1 MTIQHTASRAGD
13 GHVSFIPTAEIE
25 RLLADTRPP
34 EPSFI
39 REILAKAR
47 GKQRLELRETAA
59 LIRIQDP
66 EQTAAIFDTARALKQ
81 AVYGNRIVLFAPLYI
96 GNDCINDCAYCGFR
110 SSNPAVE
117 RATLSPELLTGEV
130 DALLAKGHK
139 RLILVFGE
147 HPRYSPDYIAD
158 TVRQVYARRVG
169 NGNIRRVNIN
179 AAPMAVEGYKKVKA
193 AGIGTYQI
201 FQETYHEPTYRAV
214 HPRGPKSDF
223 LWRLYGL
230 DRAMEAGV
238 DDVGIGAL
246 MGLHDWRFEVLGLL
260 SHTLHLE
267 ERFGVGPHTI
277 SFPRIEPA
285 VGTVFADRPPQRVA
299 DADFKK
305 LVAILRLA
313 VPYTGLILTCR
324 ESVALRNEMLEFGV
338 SQIDGG
344 SNIGIGAYAAEAGN
358 DAFVRSQF
366 KLGDQRTLDE
376 VIAELCRANMIPS
389 FCTSCYR
396 MGRTGQH
403 FMEFAVPGFVKQFCT
418 PNAVLTFL
426 EYLMDYAGPET
437 REAGLAQIDREL
449 ARIPAG
455 APKDRLL
462 AAMARI
468 RAGERD
474 LCY

>member
-1 MTIQHTASRAGD
+1 
-13 GHVSFIPTAEIE
+13 
-25 RLLADTRPP
+25 
-34 EPSFI
+34 
-39 REILAKAR
+39 
-47 GKQRLELRETAA
+47 
-59 LIRIQDP
+59 
-66 EQTAAIFDTARALKQ
+66 
-81 AVYGNRIVLFAPLYI
+81 
-96 GNDCINDCAYCGFR
+96 
-110 SSNPAVE
+110 
-117 RATLSPELLTGEV
+117 
-130 DALLAKGHK
+130 
-139 RLILVFGE
+139 
-147 HPRYSPDYIAD
+147 
-158 TVRQVYARRVG
+158 
-169 NGNIRRVNIN
+169 
-179 AAPMAVEGYKKVKA
+179 
-193 AGIGTYQI
+193 
-201 FQETYHEPTYRAV
+201 
-214 HPRGPKSDF
+214 
-223 LWRLYGL
+223 
-230 DRAMEAGV
+230 MEAGI

-246 MGLHDWRFEVLGLL
+246 MGLYDWRFEVLGLL

-285 VGTVFADRPPQRVA
+285 VGTVFADRPPQRVP
-299 DADFKK
+299 DADFMK

-324 ESVALRNEMLEFGV
+324 ESIVMRNAMLEFGV

-344 SNIGIGAYAAEAGN
+344 SNIGIGAYAAEAGG

-376 VIAELCRANMIPS
+376 VIAELCRAEMIPS

-426 EYLMDYAGPET
+426 EYLLDYAGPET
-437 REAGLAQIDREL
+437 RQAGFVQIDREL
-449 ARIPAG
+449 ARIPPG
-455 APKDRLL
+455 APKDRLIS
-462 AAMARI
+462 AMEQI